1 MQVSVKSAR
10 LVNALARRKG
20 HSGLRDE
27 NGQALIE
34 FALSL
39 PILLLV
45 LFGLCTFGIGF
56 SNYLMLEDA
65 TNVGARQLAI
75 SRSQTNDPCATVSSS
90 VFAAAPNL
98 TKANLAFTYVVNGT
112 PFAGTS
118 CTPATSSMVQGA
130 TAKVTVTYPCSLA
143 SYRWNFGSV
152 CSLTAST
159 AELIQ

>member
-1 MQVSVKSAR
+1 M
-10 LVNALARRKG
+10 LAKRRG
-20 HSGLRDE
+20 HFGLRDE
-27 NGQALIE
+27 GGQALIE
-34 FALSL
+34 FALTL

-45 LFGLCTFGIGF
+45 VFGLCTFGIAF

-75 SRSQTNDPCATVSSS
+75 SRSQTNDPCLTTSSS

-98 TKANLAFTYVVNGT
+98 TQANLAFTYVVNGST
-112 PFAGTS
+112 YSGTS
-118 CTPATSSMVQGA
+118 CTAAASKMVQGA
-130 TAKVTVTYPCSLA
+130 TAKITVTYPCSLV
-143 SYRWNFGSV
+143 SYEWGLGAA